1 MFCAVMTIAQNT
13 ARSVDLPKSSEMKD
27 GSDSLQLMLDSIAR
41 QHRTLRDSVVVD
53 STDATKSDSL
63 YLTNLDSIRNKFD
76 TDRGG
81 STKAVQWND
90 SIAQV
95 QDSINKK
102 KKSAI

>member
-27 GSDSLQLMLDSIAR
+27 GSDSLQLMLDSIAG

-53 STDATKSDSL
+53 TTDATTSDSL
-63 YLTNLDSIRNKFD
+63 YLTNRDSIRNKFD

-81 STKAVQWND
+81 STNAVQCSD
-90 SIAQV
+90 SIA
-95 QDSINKK
+95 
-102 KKSAI
+102 